1 VSNALGIWPV
11 RAEAERLAERLA
23 HRLGAELFRP
33 WEREE
38 LQKAQFQAQF
48 VRHSH
53 WVLIMATGIATR
65 FVEGLLRDK
74 HHDPAVVVLDEAGR
88 YAISLLGGH
97 EAGANSLAY
106 RVANAVGA
114 VPVVTTATE
123 AIKPFVVGVGCR
135 KGVGEEHIAGA
146 IRQALALCGRQ
157 TRGGNAF
164 EGAQS
169 SLGPMGMPG
178 QGALTQPAGLGG
190 LMGSGGPA
198 GLTGSGEL
206 AGLTGSAGPAGLT
219 GSGGPAG
226 LTESGEL
233 AGLMGSAGLAGL
245 TGSAGPTGLTGSAG
259 LAAPADRSCSVKA
272 PALGTVGA
280 AAEFSCV
287 RELVTVDLK
296 AHEPGLLAFS
306 QRYGIPLRVIARH
319 QIEARSW
326 VTRPSEWVRQ
336 SVGLDGVC
344 EPCALIACGR
354 GRLVVPKTTLDG
366 VAVAVVEDDWGS
378 AA

>member
-1 VSNALGIWPV
+1 MSNALGIWPV
-11 RAEAERLAERLA
+11 RAEAERLAQRLA

-146 IRQALALCGRQ
+146 IRQALALCRRQ
-157 TRGGNAF
+157 KRSGDAF
-164 EGAQS
+164 EGEQS
-169 SLGPMGMPG
+169 
-178 QGALTQPAGLGG
+178 
-190 LMGSGGPA
+190 
-198 GLTGSGEL
+198 
-206 AGLTGSAGPAGLT
+206 
-219 GSGGPAG
+219 
-226 LTESGEL
+226 
-233 AGLMGSAGLAGL
+233 
-245 TGSAGPTGLTGSAG
+245 
-259 LAAPADRSCSVKA
+259 
-272 PALGTVGA
+272 TVGA

>member
-178 QGALTQPAGLGG
+178 QGALTQPAGLAG
-190 LMGSGGPA
+190 LM
-198 GLTGSGEL
+198 
-206 AGLTGSAGPAGLT
+206 